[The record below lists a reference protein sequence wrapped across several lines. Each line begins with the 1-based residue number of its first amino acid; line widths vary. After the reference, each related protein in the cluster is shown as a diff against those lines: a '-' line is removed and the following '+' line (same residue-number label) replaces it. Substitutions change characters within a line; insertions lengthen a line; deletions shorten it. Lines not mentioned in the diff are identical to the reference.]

1 MQRVRRRCSARIER
15 RWVALCASHIVWIWS
30 RATIGFASSHAN
42 GRRRVRRTSLG
53 LDHKALLEENA
64 VLQAQVAALEVELQR
79 KHDLNNKLQYESQFL
94 TGMLARLD
102 AKEIEAGA
110 KLDAVGREFVE
121 KEVLQEEPAKRQQ
134 ETLKHSIAD
143 LDAAAREYD
152 RLTALERQL
161 LQQHATLTAEC
172 EAMELQHKAE
182 LQARKVDEY
191 NRKRTMDQV
200 TLTAHRP
207 CSSS

>member
-1 MQRVRRRCSARIER
+1 MASA
-15 RWVALCASHIVWIWS
+15 VP
-30 RATIGFASSHAN
+30 G
-42 GRRRVRRTSLG
+42 RVRRTSLG

-191 NRKRTMDQV
+191 NRKRTMDQNFQNLLTTLDTHGLKKTFCQLLETLQAQPTQRAPTPGTDDV
-200 TLTAHRP
+200 TDA
-207 CSSS
+207 